1 MHCKYVI
8 RDGAKRYHTAAVWTG
23 STNFTDDAW
32 TRQENNIITVTSE
45 TVAPAYLRDFTAMWD
60 TGTITNTG
68 TGDTGTTSVGH
79 AQVGWDF
86 APGDGP
92 AIDTTLTNAITT
104 ARDRIE
110 IAAMVLTSHPMLA
123 ALAAAHQRG
132 IPVTGIYDAGQ
143 MDPIESEW
151 AASSKPATQAVLV
164 NWRTIKTLLA
174 AKHSTPYTP
183 TGPHDFMHNKILIT
197 DTSLFTGSYNFSAN
211 AEHNAENQLH
221 VSHDQTVLAAYTHYL
236 ATITSTYQAAQ

>member
-1 MHCKYVI
+1 
-8 RDGAKRYHTAAVWTG
+8 
-23 STNFTDDAW
+23 
-32 TRQENNIITVTSE
+32 
-45 TVAPAYLRDFTAMWD
+45 
-60 TGTITNTG
+60 
-68 TGDTGTTSVGH
+68 
-79 AQVGWDF
+79 
-86 APGDGP
+86 
-92 AIDTTLTNAITT
+92 
-104 ARDRIE
+104 
-110 IAAMVLTSHPMLA
+110 MLA

-132 IPVTGIYDAGQ
+132 IAISGIYDAGQ

-197 DTSLFTGSYNFSAN
+197 DTSLVTGSYNFSAN

-221 VSHDQTVLAAYTHYL
+221 LSHDPTVLAAYTHYL